1 MSFIIILTIC
11 TALSVIAVLVLGII
25 SMMKGGEFNKKYGN
39 KLMTARVVLQ
49 AITIILLLILW
60 MASSK

>member
-1 MSFIIILTIC
+1 MTFILFLTII
-11 TALSVIAVLVLGII
+11 TALSVIAVLVLGIL

-49 AITIILLLILW
+49 AVTIILLLILW
-60 MASSK
+60 FSSSK

>member
-1 MSFIIILTIC
+1 MSFILILTII

-49 AITIILLLILW
+49 SITVILLLVLW
-60 MASSK
+60 MTSSK